1 MTTQELMSIA
11 EAIVFTAGEPVKR
24 ERILLATEC
33 TQAQLE
39 EALEALKTR
48 YALQNSGIRLSFVGD
63 TVAMCSAAE
72 YADYVRRAL
81 EMTKAPSLSLP
92 SLEVLAIVAA
102 NQPVTRAYIDQVRG
116 VDSAY
121 TVSSLVEK
129 GFIEEAGR
137 LDVPG
142 RPILYQTSAEF
153 LRVFHVRDVE
163 ELLEIPEIAALRA
176 MPQED
181 APVLDKQ
188 DSGQDNEVSAA
199 DVPVL

>member
-1 MTTQELMSIA
+1 MTTQELMGIA

-24 ERILLATEC
+24 ERILLAAEC
-33 TQAQLE
+33 TEMQLD
-39 EALEALKTR
+39 EALEALKAR
-48 YALQNSGIRLSFVGD
+48 YALHDSGIRLSFVGD
-63 TVAMCSAAE
+63 TVVMSSAVE

-81 EMTKAPSLSLP
+81 EMTKEPSLSLP
-92 SLEVLAIVAA
+92 SLEVLAIAAA

-121 TVSSLVEK
+121 TVSSLLEK
-129 GFIEEAGR
+129 GFLEEAGR

-153 LRVFHVRDVE
+153 LRVFHVRDVG

-181 APVLDKQ
+181 APVLEK
-188 DSGQDNEVSAA
+188 EEELPEAPA
-199 DVPVL
+199 DVPKV

>member
-1 MTTQELMSIA
+1 MTTQELMCIA
-11 EAIVFTAGEPVKR
+11 EAIVFAAGEPVKR
-24 ERILLATEC
+24 ERILLAAEC
-33 TQAQLE
+33 TQVQLD
-39 EALEALKTR
+39 EALEALKAQ
-48 YALQNSGIRLSFVGD
+48 YAHSGSGIRLSFVGD
-63 TVAMCSAAE
+63 TVVMSSAAE

-92 SLEVLAIVAA
+92 SLEVLAIIAA

-121 TVSSLVEK
+121 TVSSLTEK
-129 GFIEEAGR
+129 GFVEEAGR

-142 RPILYQTSAEF
+142 RPILYRTSAEF

-176 MPQED
+176 VQQD
-181 APVLDKQ
+181 APVLEKEEK
-188 DSGQDNEVSAA
+188 GQEDGLSAGA
-199 DVPVL
+199 PQL

>member
-1 MTTQELMSIA
+1 MTTQELMCIA
-11 EAIVFTAGEPVKR
+11 EAIVFAAGEPVAR
-24 ERILLATEC
+24 ERIRLAAEC
-33 TQAQLE
+33 TPEQLD
-39 EALEALKTR
+39 EALEALKAR
-48 YALQNSGIRLSFVGD
+48 YALSDSGIRLSFVGD
-63 TVAMCSAAE
+63 TVAMSSAGE
-72 YADYVRRAL
+72 YGDYVRKAL

-92 SLEVLAIVAA
+92 SLEVLAIIAA

-121 TVSSLVEK
+121 TVSSLAEK

-163 ELLEIPEIAALRA
+163 QLLEIPEIAALRA
-176 MPQED
+176 VQSDAPVLEKEEKGQED
-181 APVLDKQ
+181 APC
-188 DSGQDNEVSAA
+188 AA
-199 DVPVL
+199 VPQP